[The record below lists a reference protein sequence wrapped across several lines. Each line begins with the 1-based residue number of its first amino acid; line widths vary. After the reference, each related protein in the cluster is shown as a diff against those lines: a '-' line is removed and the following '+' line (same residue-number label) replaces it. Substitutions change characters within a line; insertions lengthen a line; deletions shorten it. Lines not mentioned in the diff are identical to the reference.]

1 VTKYVLVHGAFGGG
15 WIWRDVAS
23 FLRARDQEVFTPTLT
38 GLGERVHLAHPEI
51 NLSTHI
57 QDVVNVFDFEDI
69 TGAVL
74 VGHSYAGMVITGVA
88 DRIPQLVS
96 HIVYL
101 DAHVP
106 QAGQSHSDLMG
117 IHRTGDEW
125 LLPPP
130 TLPEGSPS
138 PTEVEQ
144 WMMSK
149 LVSQP
154 RRTLEEKLSLSDPI
168 EKQPFSRTLIKAV
181 GAPRASTGNFAALW
195 RAADRVRND
204 PGWNYLEIDTGHMV
218 QIEKPEQVAAMLLEL
233 H

>member
-1 VTKYVLVHGAFGGG
+1 MTIYVLVHGACGGG

-23 FLRARDQEVFTPTLT
+23 LLRARDHEVFTPTLT
-38 GLGERVHLAHPEI
+38 GLGERVHLTHPEI
-51 NLSTHI
+51 NLSAHI
-57 QDVVNVFDFEDI
+57 QDVVNVFEFEDI

-106 QAGQSHSDLMG
+106 QDGQSHSDLTG
-117 IHRTGDEW
+117 IQRTGEEW
-125 LLPPP
+125 LVKPP
-130 TLPEGSPS
+130 TRPEGSPA

-154 RRTLEEKLSLSDPI
+154 RRTLEEKLSLSVPT
-168 EKQPFSRTLIKAV
+168 EKQPFNRTFIKAERS
-181 GAPRASTGNFAALW
+181 PRTDGPSVALW
-195 RAADRVRND
+195 RAADRVRID
-204 PGWNYLEIDTGHMV
+204 PAWNYLGIDTGHMV